1 MSRSKLFPLS
11 AGLVV
16 LAASLAVA
24 CSNPA
29 PVTSPTATTSARRTR
44 VQPADL
50 PDPGRFSLGWKVGK
64 TVYLA
69 GQAGTDATGKLVG
82 ENDMTAQSRQ
92 AFTRLDDILKQAG
105 GNLSNLVKITI
116 FTTDMQR
123 ASEIQ
128 QVQAEVF
135 PSNPPTATLVQVG
148 ALARPGMLV
157 EIEGIAVVD

>member
-1 MSRSKLFPLS
+1 
-11 AGLVV
+11 
-16 LAASLAVA
+16 
-24 CSNPA
+24 
-29 PVTSPTATTSARRTR
+29 

-50 PDPGRFSLGWKVGK
+50 PDPGRFSLGWQVGK

-69 GQAGTDATGKLVG
+69 GQAGTDSTGKLVG
-82 ENDMTAQSRQ
+82 DNDMKLQSRQ
-92 AFTRLDDILKQAG
+92 AFTRLDDILKQSG
-105 GNLSNLVKITI
+105 GNLSNLVRITI

-135 PSNPPTATLVQVG
+135 PTNPPAATLVQVG

-157 EIEGIAVVD
+157 EIEGIAVLD